1 VLTALRNRE
10 KVLNSNLVK
19 TERRWP
25 AFLILAVMIALGAA
39 QAQTTATT
47 NKSEP
52 DSQPIVVDKV
62 VANPEKFKG
71 PINVSGRVAKFGG
84 SIGLFALSC
93 EDACFSMPVRF
104 SGTAPKPGSDVVVHG
119 QLTKE
124 SNGRYVFSVESVTP
138 KK

>member
-1 VLTALRNRE
+1 
-10 KVLNSNLVK
+10 
-19 TERRWP
+19 
-25 AFLILAVMIALGAA
+25 M
-39 QAQTTATT
+39 QTNPSA
-47 NKSEP
+47 NKAES
-52 DSQPIVVDKV
+52 DSRPVIVDKV

-71 PINVSGRVAKFGG
+71 PINVSGRVAKLGG

-104 SGTAPKPGSDVVVHG
+104 SGAPPKAGMDVVVHG

-124 SNGRYVFSVESVTP
+124 ANGRYVFNAESVMP